1 MKYTKF
7 GITIVRLK
15 EEDIELVRQWRNSPQ
30 IVERYE
36 YREYITPEMQKA
48 WFRSVSNLNNLYFV
62 IIYHGEKIGVINV
75 KNIDWKNRNLESG
88 IFIPDEKYWST
99 FVPSIASIILTDLF
113 FRIFPWD
120 HYHAHIL
127 KTNHRA
133 IQYNKSL
140 GYELCEGQE
149 HMENQLYILRKET
162 FQKKSRKLLKALSV
176 ISGGDTRA
184 VYQLEPEDLGTEL
197 ETFVNTGLR
206 DYPLITKIEENEQG
220 RFYYFSE

>member
-30 IVERYE
+30 IMERYE
-36 YREYITPEMQKA
+36 FRDYITPEMQQQ
-48 WFRSVSNLNNLYFV
+48 WFRSISNLTNFYFV
-62 IIYHGEKIGVINV
+62 IIYQREKIGVINV
-75 KNIDWKNRNLESG
+75 KNIDWQTRKLESG
-88 IFIPDEKYWST
+88 IFIPEERYQDT
-99 FVPSIASIILTDLF
+99 FVPSIASIMLTQMF
-113 FRIFPWD
+113 FRIFGWD

-127 KTNHRA
+127 KNNYRA

-149 HMENQLYILRKET
+149 QVENQLYILRKEM
-162 FQKKSRKLLKALSV
+162 FEKKSRKLIRALTV
-176 ISGGDTRA
+176 ISGGDTSA

-197 ETFVNTGLR
+197 EKFVEENL
-206 DYPLITKIEENEQG
+206 PNIPWITKIEENQQG
-220 RFYYFSE
+220 RFYYLSE